1 MHYCV
6 PVIRV
11 NPCALLIVLLWSALM
26 GHGQTVAGT
35 VVAWG
40 RNDYNQAASPP
51 GLTSVV
57 AISVGLSHSLALNSD
72 GTVVG
77 WGTGDIPSGLSNVVA
92 VVAGQGLSLA
102 LMSDGTVWGSTPV
115 PNGLTNVSAIAAC
128 SEYCLALKRDG
139 TVAAWGLGWNGFSFL
154 TLDPPP
160 DLTNVVAI
168 AAGQAHGVALRSD
181 GVVVA
186 WGDNTYGQTN
196 VPSTLTNVVALA
208 ANQYKSLALN
218 ADGTL
223 TAWGQAYTPPVE
235 SNAVTIASGAFH
247 DLALMGDGTIAGWG
261 VDSYS
266 VTEVPPGLTN
276 AIGVAA
282 GAFNSAALANNNN
295 FCFASRQS
303 VNSTIL
309 SGSTFYIQSAIAN
322 FPISRYQWQFG
333 GTNIPGATNELLT
346 LKIVPLS
353 SAGAYSVIVSNLY
366 GLAMSSNVFLSV
378 TTSPPFITSQ
388 PAPQTVPPG
397 TNASLFVNAGGSL
410 PIIYQWRFNGTNIDG
425 ATNNILTFTN
435 ILLASRGNYDVVL
448 SNSYGTVT
456 SSNVFL
462 HVLDT
467 ADALNATNLTW
478 ITGGDAPWFVET
490 AVTHDGSAAAQSG
503 AITTGQQSWLQTTVT
518 GPGTLT
524 FWWNVQTYTSVDY
537 LNFSINGVEQTRITL
552 LPWIWQQVTIY
563 LGDGPQTLQWGF
575 YVAQDSAVDW
585 QNVAW
590 LDQVNF
596 VPGGT
601 PPYITLAPVDQV
613 AFLGSD
619 PTLSATA
626 LGTPPLNYQWQ
637 LNGTNVDGAT
647 NASLALTNAQFTN
660 EGNYTLV
667 VSNAFGVTNTSAA
680 YLNVVDFPEALNAT
694 NLTWGSGGDKPWYPE
709 TGTTHDGIAAL
720 QSGAITGSQQSTVQ
734 TTVNGPGTLTFW
746 WKVSSETN
754 NDYVNFSVDGTEQSR
769 ISGTVNWRQ
778 QTYYLTPG
786 THTLAWNYSKNATVN
801 SGSDAA
807 WLDQVLYVDGGTAVF
822 IASNPTDQVSAL
834 SANATFT
841 VVAQGT
847 PPFGYQWLF
856 NSNSISSA
864 TNSTL
869 TITNVHITNTGSYQ
883 VVVTNNYG
891 SATSTNANLFL
902 LNVVAWGAGK
912 TNTITSPNYGQSIV
926 PTNLAGVLAIAGG
939 GYHSLAL
946 RPNGKVT
953 AWGYNSYGETNV
965 PTTLTNAAAIAAGLY
980 HSMALRS
987 NGTVSAWGQPFYNQT
1002 TVPAAATNVTAIAA
1016 GWYHSLAL
1024 RSNGT
1029 VVAWGAG
1036 TFQSSSPDFG
1046 QSIVPTNLTGVM
1058 AVAAGGYH
1066 SLALRTNGTVVAWG
1080 WNVFGQTNV
1089 PAGLSNVVA
1098 IAAGGSNSIALMSDG
1113 TLVAWGANSY
1123 GQTNIPVGLSNVV
1136 AISAG
1141 AGHNMAL
1148 KNDGTLVVW
1157 GLNGNGQTNVPAG
1170 LTNIAAISAGGYHS
1184 LALVNVGPV
1193 TFLGPPYSQT
1203 IYKGSDVTLTAPV
1216 LGAAPLSYQ
1225 WLQNGTNVV
1234 SGTNASLAITNA
1246 QLTDAG
1252 NYQLVVSNSYGAVSS
1267 AVAVLTVND
1276 TSPFFTLQLANQF
1289 VLANSNVLFAISV
1302 GGMPPLSYQWQ
1313 FNGTNLVGKTNT
1325 TLLITNAQLTNEG
1338 YYSVAASNAFGVT
1351 TSSNAFLNVIDLA
1364 EALDATNLVWIT
1376 STNPPWFPETNVTH
1390 DGFAAASSGPMV
1402 YPQQTTLQTTVV
1414 GPGTLNFW
1422 WMATGFG
1429 GTTYFRF
1436 SINGTNQATLSPV
1449 GWQQKTFYLAAGT
1462 NVLQWTF
1469 FKSDTACCTT
1479 FAGYVDQVAFTPG
1492 GSPPIV
1498 VTPPSDKTVPAGTNV
1513 AFTMVAGGT
1522 PSLSYQWQF
1531 SGTNIMGATGAS
1543 LTLNNVQITN
1553 AGSYSVVVSNTYG
1566 VTNASAVLMIN
1577 PSAPFL
1583 LGQPSNQEMVRGGAV
1598 TFTVSAR
1605 GSDPL
1610 SYQWQF
1616 NNADIPDATNSSL
1629 TLSNIQTNN
1638 VGSYCVIVNNA
1649 YGMINSSNATLVIV
1663 PTVIVGWGSVFTSSP
1678 NPPLGLTNVAAIS
1691 AGDNYSVA
1699 LKNDSTVYAWGWD
1712 AFSRLNVPVG
1722 LTNVSVI
1729 SAGGFHGSALVN
1741 NGTVVDWGDS
1751 FFDAS
1756 VNVPAGLS
1764 NVVDVAAGEEFN
1776 LALKSDGTVTAWGDN
1791 FLNPLNLP
1799 PGLSNVV
1806 DIGAGWFHGLA
1817 LKNDGTVVAWGYN
1830 NFGQTNVPPGLTN
1843 VVAIAAGWIHSMAL
1857 KDDGSVVVWGG
1868 TTAAGQTNIPPGLTN
1883 VVAIAAGAQHC
1894 LALKND
1900 GTVIAWGS
1908 NSSGQTNVPSWL
1920 TNVVAIAGG
1929 SSHSLALL
1937 NDGSPFI
1944 AKPLL
1949 SRTTSA
1955 GSAIT
1960 LNASVMGSQPLN
1972 YQWQFNGTN
1981 LAGATNAMLTLTNLP
1996 VTVAGSYHCL
2006 VSNALGSVITSD
2018 AALTVTR
2025 QPLRFDVSPNS
2036 LQITNGSLHLRLLNL
2051 AGAGPVLIEASSDLI
2066 TWKPV
2071 YTSGPVVGTLEFLDA
2086 DAANHPQRF
2095 YRATEGAAISIT
2107 PLRFDVSAMTNG
2119 GFNLG
2124 LSGLTGHGNIVI
2136 HTSSN
2141 LVNWEPILTNPPVVG
2156 SLQFLDLGATNQ
2168 PCRFYR
2174 AIEQ

>member
-1 MHYCV
+1 VLTVGYV
-6 PVIRV
+6 API
-11 NPCALLIVLLWSALM
+11 IVS
-26 GHGQTVAGT
+26 Q
-35 VVAWG
+35 
-40 RNDYNQAASPP
+40 P
-51 GLTSVV
+51 
-57 AISVGLSHSLALNSD
+57 
-72 GTVVG
+72 
-77 WGTGDIPSGLSNVVA
+77 
-92 VVAGQGLSLA
+92 
-102 LMSDGTVWGSTPV
+102 
-115 PNGLTNVSAIAAC
+115 
-128 SEYCLALKRDG
+128 
-139 TVAAWGLGWNGFSFL
+139 
-154 TLDPPP
+154 
-160 DLTNVVAI
+160 
-168 AAGQAHGVALRSD
+168 
-181 GVVVA
+181 
-186 WGDNTYGQTN
+186 
-196 VPSTLTNVVALA
+196 
-208 ANQYKSLALN
+208 
-218 ADGTL
+218 
-223 TAWGQAYTPPVE
+223 
-235 SNAVTIASGAFH
+235 
-247 DLALMGDGTIAGWG
+247 
-261 VDSYS
+261 
-266 VTEVPPGLTN
+266 TN
-276 AIGVAA
+276 AIGVA
-282 GAFNSAALANNNN
+282 GSSEAF
-295 FCFASRQS
+295 S
-303 VNSTIL
+303 VNV
-309 SGSTFYIQSAIAN
+309 A
-322 FPISRYQWQFG
+322 
-333 GTNIPGATNELLT
+333 
-346 LKIVPLS
+346 
-353 SAGAYSVIVSNLY
+353 
-366 GLAMSSNVFLSV
+366 
-378 TTSPPFITSQ
+378 
-388 PAPQTVPPG
+388 
-397 TNASLFVNAGGSL
+397 GSL
-410 PIIYQWRFNGTNIDG
+410 PMSFQWQFNGTNISG
-425 ATNNILTFTN
+425 ATNVALILAN
-435 ILLASRGNYDVVL
+435 LLLANEGTYDVVIT
-448 SNSYGTVT
+448 NAYGLKT
-456 SSNVFL
+456 SSNAYLNV
-462 HVLDT
+462 VDM
-467 ADALNATNLTW
+467 AEALNTTNLIWT
-478 ITGGDAPWFVET
+478 TGGDVPWFVQ
-490 AVTHDGSAAAQSG
+490 ANAAGVDLWGLGYGVTHDGFASMQSG
-503 AITTGQQSWLQTTVT
+503 NTAVGQQSILHTTIV
-518 GPGTLT
+518 GPATLT
-524 FWWNVQTYTSVDY
+524 FWWQAVSLSNPDY
-537 LNFSINGVEQTRITL
+537 LSCSVNGTEQARISGITS
-552 LPWIWQQVTIY
+552 WQQMICY
-563 LGDGPQTLQWGF
+563 LGAGTNLLQWA
-575 YVAQDSAVDW
+575 YTETDSQTSAKAAGWV
-585 QNVAW
+585 
-590 LDQVNF
+590 DQVS
-596 VPGGT
+596 VTPGGT
-601 PPYITLAPVDQV
+601 PPFITLNPVSQV
-613 AFLGSD
+613 VLLESNA
-619 PTLSATA
+619 TLNAAA
-626 LGTPPLNYQWQ
+626 LGTPPFSYQWQ
-637 LNGTNVDGAT
+637 FNGTNLDGAT
-647 NASLALTNAQFTN
+647 NTSLALSNMQFAN
-660 EGNYTLV
+660 EGNYALV
-667 VSNAFGVTNTSAA
+667 ASNAFGAAVTTTA
-680 YLNVVDFPEALNAT
+680 YLNVVDFTESLNAT
-694 NLTWGSGGDKPWYPE
+694 NLIWSSGGNQPWYPE
-709 TGTTHDGIAAL
+709 TSTTHDGVAAL
-720 QSGAITGSQQSTVQ
+720 QSGAIIGSQQSTVQ
-734 TTVNGPGTLTFW
+734 TTVNGPGTLIFW
-746 WKVSSETN
+746 WKVSSEIN
-754 NDYVNFSVDGTEQSR
+754 NDYVNFSVDGAEQSR

-807 WLDQVLYVDGGTAVF
+807 WLDQVSYVAGGTAAF
-822 IASNPTDQVSAL
+822 ITVNPTDQVAMLGS
-834 SANATFT
+834 NAAFT
-841 VVAQGT
+841 VTAQGT
-847 PPFGYQWLF
+847 PPINCQWLF
-856 NSNSISSA
+856 NSNNIPSA

-869 TITNVHITNTGSYQ
+869 TITNVQITNSGSYQ
-883 VVVTNNYG
+883 VVVANDYG

-926 PTNLAGVLAIAGG
+926 PTNLSGIAIAGG

-946 RPNGKVT
+946 RSNGRVT

-965 PTTLTNAAAIAAGLY
+965 PTTLTNATALAAGLY
-980 HSMALRS
+980 HSLALRS
-987 NGTVSAWGQPFYNQT
+987 NGTVSAWGYSGYSQT
-1002 TVPAAATNVTAIAA
+1002 TVPASATNVSAIAA

-1036 TFQSSSPDFG
+1036 TFQSSSPYFG
-1046 QSIVPTNLTGVM
+1046 QSMVPTNLTGVT

-1080 WNVFGQTNV
+1080 WNAFGQTNV
-1089 PAGLSNVVA
+1089 PVGLSNVVA
-1098 IAAGGSNSIALMSDG
+1098 IAAGGSNSIALKNDG

-1141 AGHNMAL
+1141 ATHDMAL

-1184 LALVNVGPV
+1184 LARVNVGPV
-1193 TFLGPPYSQT
+1193 TFLGPPYNQT
-1203 IYKGSDVTLTAPV
+1203 IYKGSNVTFTAPV

-1225 WLQNGTNVV
+1225 WFQNGTNVV
-1234 SGTNASLAITNA
+1234 NGTNASLVITNA

-1252 NYQLVVSNSYGAVSS
+1252 NYQLVVGNSYGAVSS

-1276 TSPFFTLQLANQF
+1276 TSPFFTLQLTNQF

-1422 WMATGFG
+1422 WMDTGFG
-1429 GTTYFRF
+1429 GTTYFNF

-1513 AFTMVAGGT
+1513 TFVMVAGGT
-1522 PSLSYQWQF
+1522 PPLSYQWQF

-1543 LTLNNVQITN
+1543 LTLNNVQATN

-1566 VTNASAVLMIN
+1566 VTNASAVLTIN

-1583 LGQPSNQEMVRGGAV
+1583 LSQPSNQEMVRGGAV

-1616 NNADIPDATNSSL
+1616 NHADIPDATNSSL

-1649 YGMINSSNATLVIV
+1649 YGTIASSNATLVIV

-1678 NPPLGLTNVAAIS
+1678 NPPLGLTNVTAIS
-1691 AGDNYSVA
+1691 AGDNFSVA
-1699 LKNDSTVYAWGWD
+1699 LKSDSTVYAWGWD
-1712 AFSRLNVPVG
+1712 AFSRLNVPAG

-1741 NGTVVDWGDS
+1741 DGTVVDWGDS

-1764 NVVDVAAGEEFN
+1764 NVVDVAAGYRFN
-1776 LALKSDGTVTAWGDN
+1776 LGLKRDGTVAAWGDN

-1799 PGLSNVV
+1799 PGLSNIV
-1806 DIGAGWFHGLA
+1806 DIGAGWYHGLA
-1817 LKNDGTVVAWGYN
+1817 LEKDGTVVAWGYN
-1830 NFGQTNVPPGLTN
+1830 SSGQTNVPPGLTN
-1843 VVAIAAGWIHSMAL
+1843 VVAIAAGWFHSMAL

-1868 TTAAGQTNIPPGLTN
+1868 NSSGQTNIPPSLTN

-1929 SSHSLALL
+1929 SFHSLALL

-1944 AKPLL
+1944 TKPLL

-1996 VTVAGSYHCL
+1996 VTVAGSYRCL
-2006 VSNALGSVITSD
+2006 VSNALGSVITSN

-2036 LQITNGSLHLRLLNL
+2036 PQITNGSLHLRLLNL

-2071 YTSGPVVGTLEFLDA
+2071 YVSGPVVGTLEFLDA

-2136 HTSSN
+2136 HASSN

-2156 SLQFLDLGATNQ
+2156 SLQFLDTGVTNQ
-2168 PCRFYR
+2168 PYRFYR